1 LYPLSNIQ
9 YPESSIQYPAASSQ
23 DPAARIQYPVT
34 IPESLTL
41 FGPVVIVVAMELGSI
56 VEYIDR
62 QRILCAVVLE
72 VKNQRLRLLTE
83 NNREV
88 KLSPGRL
95 LHTDNAR
102 LNISMGRDKIVDALK
117 EVANKRKALLNQV
130 DIKDLWEILNTEQV
144 WIDLETMTE
153 FCFPDNPGA
162 DHESAVLR
170 AFFDDRLYFKFNL
183 DRFFPNSAQ
192 QVERLHAQ
200 RQEEVHRN
208 RVIELGAEWMKSLL
222 NKAVPPS
229 AVNAEDVQEFVG
241 ILKSY
246 YLFDNESPYYALAK
260 AMISKAGLER
270 TGALFPLL
278 VKLNVFDENE
288 NVDLMRLEIAADFP
302 DEILVCAQKKVVAHS
317 LRDSG
322 EMRQDLTALALMT
335 IDGQSTLDFDDALS
349 IEKVG
354 DHYRLGV
361 HIIDVGHFVHKGDCI
376 DREALARGS
385 SIYMPDQKI
394 SMLPSVLAEGLCSLK
409 ACELRPA
416 ISTMVNLSPSMEIMD
431 FEILPSMISVKHQL
445 TYYDVN
451 LAADQNQ
458 DLVILREIAE
468 KFRRRRLE
476 AGAVPITVPEINVWL
491 ADDRTITVN
500 KINRE
505 SPGRML
511 VSEIMILANWL
522 TAKFLAESGMPA
534 IFRSQPE
541 PRERLYKGDEGTLYQ
556 NWMQRRHLNRF
567 VLDHRPAKHS
577 GLGLE
582 AYVTATS
589 PIRKYFDLITQRQ
602 IRALLDLEQPYTG
615 EEIDELIQM
624 LQVPMTNVAKVQFGR
639 HRYWLLK
646 YLEQHIGRKEEAIV
660 LNKRRNNYQILLS
673 EYMIECDLPL
683 SSGLEL
689 KPEDLIQVT
698 IQNVS
703 ARRDLL
709 QVAIG

>member
-1 LYPLSNIQ
+1 M
-9 YPESSIQYPAASSQ
+9 
-23 DPAARIQYPVT
+23 T
-34 IPESLTL
+34 IAESLTL
-41 FGPVVIVVAMELGSI
+41 SGQVVIVTAMELGSI

-72 VKNQRLRLLTE
+72 IKNHRLRLLTE

-88 KLSPGRL
+88 KLSPSRL
-95 LHTDNAR
+95 LHQDSAR

-117 EVANKRKALLNQV
+117 EVARKRKALLNQV
-130 DIKDLWEILNTEQV
+130 DIKDLWEVLNTEQV

-153 FCFPDNPGA
+153 FCFPDHPGA

-200 RQEEVHRN
+200 RQEEERRN
-208 RVIELGAEWMKSLL
+208 RIIELGAEWMKSLL
-222 NKAVPPS
+222 GGSTPP
-229 AVNAEDVQEFVG
+229 AGANAEDIQEFVE
-241 ILKSY
+241 ILRSF
-246 YLFDNESPYYALAK
+246 YLFEKESPHEALAK

-270 TGALFPLL
+270 ASGLFPLL
-278 VKLNVFDENE
+278 VKLKVFDENE
-288 NVDLMRLEIAADFP
+288 NLDLLRLEIPTAFP
-302 DEILVCAQKKVVAHS
+302 DEVLDSVQKFGA
-317 LRDSG
+317 LRSACD
-322 EMRQDLTALALMT
+322 RDAVRHDLTSLSLMT

-349 IEKVG
+349 IEKLG
-354 DHYRLGV
+354 DQYRLGV
-361 HIIDVGHFVHKGDCI
+361 HIIDVGHFVHKGDCV
-376 DREALARGS
+376 DREALSRGS

-394 SMLPSVLAEGLCSLK
+394 SMLPASLAEGVCSLK
-409 ACELRPA
+409 AGELRPA
-416 ISTMVNLSPSMEIMD
+416 ISTMVNLSPSMEIID
-431 FEILPSMISVKHQL
+431 CEILPSMICVNHQL

-451 LAADQNQ
+451 LTADQNE
-458 DLVILREIAE
+458 DVVILREIAE
-468 KFRRRRLE
+468 KFRRRRLD
-476 AGAVPITVPEINVWL
+476 AGAVQITIPEINVWL
-491 ADDRTITVN
+491 ADDRTIAVN
-500 KINRE
+500 KVNRE

-511 VSEIMILANWL
+511 VSELMILANWL
-522 TAKFLAESGMPA
+522 MAKYLAESDMPA

-556 NWMQRRHLNRF
+556 NWMQRRYLNRF
-567 VLDHRPAKHS
+567 VLDNRAGKHS

-602 IRALLDLEQPYTG
+602 VRALLDLEQPYTAD
-615 EEIDELIQM
+615 EIDQLIQI
-624 LQVPMTNVAKVQFGR
+624 LQVPMANVAKVQFNR
-639 HRYWLLK
+639 NRYWLLK
-646 YLEQHIGRKEEAIV
+646 YLEKQIGSKEEAIV
-660 LNKRRNNYQILLS
+660 LNKRRSGYQILLT

-683 SSGLEL
+683 SGGFEL

-703 ARRDLL
+703 ARKDLL

>member
-1 LYPLSNIQ
+1 
-9 YPESSIQYPAASSQ
+9 
-23 DPAARIQYPVT
+23 
-34 IPESLTL
+34 
-41 FGPVVIVVAMELGSI
+41 MELGSI

-72 VKNQRLRLLTE
+72 VKNQRL
-83 NNREV
+83 
-88 KLSPGRL
+88 LSQSRL
-95 LHTDNAR
+95 LHKDSAR

-117 EVANKRKALLNQV
+117 DVANKRKALITQV
-130 DIKDLWEILNTEQV
+130 DIKDLWEVLNTEQV

-170 AFFDDRLYFKFNL
+170 AFFHDRLYFKFNL
-183 DRFFPNSAQ
+183 DRFFPHTAQ
-192 QVERLHAQ
+192 QVEQLNAQ
-200 RQEEVHRN
+200 RQEEARRN
-208 RVIELGAEWMKSLL
+208 RLVELGAEWMKSLL
-222 NKAVPPS
+222 ADAAPP
-229 AVNAEDVQEFVG
+229 ADVSENDIQEFVE
-241 ILKSY
+241 ILRSF
-246 YLFDNESPYYALAK
+246 YLFEKESPHEALARE
-260 AMISKAGLER
+260 MISKAGLER
-270 TGALFPLL
+270 AAGVFPLL
-278 VKLNVFDENE
+278 VKLNVFDADENL
-288 NVDLMRLEIAADFP
+288 DLLRLEVPTDFSE
-302 DEILVCAQKKVVAHS
+302 EILDSARKSVAS
-317 LRDSG
+317 LSTRDDAL
-322 EMRQDLTALALMT
+322 RHDLTSLPLIT

-354 DHYRLGV
+354 ERYRLGV
-361 HIIDVGHFVHKGDCI
+361 HIIDVGCFVHKGDGI
-376 DREALARGS
+376 DREALSRGS

-394 SMLPSVLAEGLCSLK
+394 SMLPALLAEGVCSLK
-409 ACELRPA
+409 AGELRPA
-416 ISTMVNLSPSMEIMD
+416 ISTMVNLSPSMEIID
-431 FEILPSMISVKHQL
+431 YEILPSMIRVKQQL

-451 LAADQNQ
+451 LTADQNQ
-458 DLVILREIAE
+458 DVVILREIAE
-468 KFRRRRLE
+468 KFRRLRLE
-476 AGAVPITVPEINVWL
+476 AGAVQITVPEINIWL
-491 ADDRTITVN
+491 ADDHTITVN

-511 VSEIMILANWL
+511 VSELMILANWL
-522 TAKFLAESGMPA
+522 MAKFLAESDMPA

-556 NWMQRRHLNRF
+556 NWMQRRYLNRF
-567 VLDHRPAKHS
+567 ILDHQPGKHS
-577 GLGLE
+577 GLGLK

-589 PIRKYFDLITQRQ
+589 PIRKYYDLITQRQ
-602 IRALLDLEQPYTG
+602 IRALLDLEQPYTAQ
-615 EEIDELIQM
+615 EIDHLIQM
-624 LQVPMTNVAKVQFGR
+624 LQMPMANVAKIQFGR

-660 LNKRRNNYQILLS
+660 LNKRRNNYQILLT

-703 ARRDLL
+703 ARKDLL